1 MYGDNMTVARSLYL
15 TFLLLA
21 ATNEL
26 RAAGVQGAVLG
37 LVMKPCDSSRRLS
50 NRV

>member
-37 LVMKPCDSSRRLS
+37 LVMSLPTGSVRHVYL
-50 NRV
+50 